1 MPPLTQRTR
10 RRRRRTRGHG
20 GCRLIELE
28 EHLRADRSESGMG
41 AGHAHGEGAY
51 LLEINRGIIAVV
63 SKHCEP
69 ARANIR

>member
-20 GCRLIELE
+20 GCTEIDTK
-28 EHLRADRSESGMG
+28 EHLRADRAASGMG
-41 AGHAHGEGAY
+41 AGKVHGEGAH